1 MIREGQDVRHVGDPP
16 KVSGNPDT
24 PLVSATQKI
33 HMSGRNRSARSLD
46 LEHVSPALSL
56 FAAVQNYTRS
66 AASFLVRS
74 TSLPA
79 AWGLSCTAIYRG
91 AWKARAKPSDQMTG
105 TPTKWSDRSSP
116 ISPTHFGLRTLRL
129 RSQRFVAAV
138 FVPLNAISAANEN
151 GRVTRS
157 PPSSPKFCVVTPC
170 ATSRSFPNGSRR
182 PF

>member
-1 MIREGQDVRHVGDPP
+1 MIREGQDSCHLGDPP
-16 KVSGNPDT
+16 ILNGNPAT
-24 PLVSATQKI
+24 HNTLPSPKFHNRGENLFPACSSEEQASRTLPRFSAWLRI
-33 HMSGRNRSARSLD
+33 L
-46 LEHVSPALSL
+46 
-56 FAAVQNYTRS
+56 
-66 AASFLVRS
+66 S

-105 TPTKWSDRSSP
+105 TPTNWSDRSSP

-129 RSQRFVAAV
+129 RSHRFVAAV

-151 GRVTRS
+151 GRATRS

>member
-1 MIREGQDVRHVGDPP
+1 MNREGQYRCHLGDPP
-16 KVSGNPDT
+16 MLNGNP
-24 PLVSATQKI
+24 ATHNTLPSPKFHNRGEI
-33 HMSGRNRSARSLD
+33 RSARFLD

-56 FAAVQNYTRS
+56 FAAVQNCTRF
-66 AASFLVRS
+66 AASLLVRS

-138 FVPLNAISAANEN
+138 FAPLNAISAANEN